1 MDRRIVVLFPLVA
14 LTFVA
19 GCGGSGSSKAVTSAT
34 QPAASSSATPS
45 SSPTAPNASPSSSA
59 PVPAAASSAPVP
71 AATSSAPVPSAT
83 PLSWYASRY
92 VAIVTPAHD
101 AVTAFEAI
109 RRPATDAQIKAGFA
123 IVKSAVDACDTALLA
138 VAWPG
143 KAEVDVRSVVRDDA
157 TELADFEALNL
168 TKASSD
174 GTILK
179 RDANLV
185 RADLG
190 LPPSD
195 S

>member
-1 MDRRIVVLFPLVA
+1 MGGRIVIVPVVA
-14 LTFVA
+14 LMFVA

-34 QPAASSSATPS
+34 PTATSSSAVQSSARAAVSASGSISAPNPSASSSAPS
-45 SSPTAPNASPSSSA
+45 
-59 PVPAAASSAPVP
+59 
-71 AATSSAPVPSAT
+71 PSAT

-92 VAIVTPAHD
+92 LAIVTPAQQ
-101 AVTAFEAI
+101 AVTTFEGMH
-109 RRPATDAQIKAGFA
+109 RPATDAQIKAGFA
-123 IVKSAVDACDTALLA
+123 IVKKAVDACDAALLS

-143 KAEVDVRSVVRDDA
+143 KAEIDVRNLVRDDE

-174 GTILK
+174 GSVLR

-190 LPPSD
+190 MPPSE